1 MDHSPF
7 PPPAIVVNI
16 VLIGRLDGQL
26 GVVLTK
32 CADGSLREK
41 LALPGTYLRPDETI
55 EDAARREL
63 GERTGIYTHEFHLV
77 GVFSD
82 PRRDPSER
90 TVSIAL
96 VGAAYYDG
104 RKLAQEAPPSAG
116 AWYPLT
122 SATDFALD
130 HREITNAGVYTLQKL
145 AWEKPVAADLLKV
158 PFTLADFQAAQ
169 EALLDQEFD
178 KRNFRRDVLSRDW
191 LEPVGTERRG
201 AHRPA
206 LLFTTNEP
214 DAF

>member
-1 MDHSPF
+1 M
-7 PPPAIVVNI
+7 NI

-32 CADGSLREK
+32 CANGPLREK
-41 LALPGTYLRPDETI
+41 LAQRGTYLRPDETI
-55 EDAARREL
+55 EDAARRAL
-63 GERTGIYTHEFHLV
+63 GERTCIYTREFHVV

-82 PRRDPSER
+82 PRRDPHER

-104 RKLAQEAPPSAG
+104 RELAQVAPPSAG

-122 SATDFALD
+122 SATGFALD

-158 PFTLADFQAAQ
+158 PLRLRSFKLP
-169 EALLDQEFD
+169 
-178 KRNFRRDVLSRDW
+178 RRSCSTKSSIN
-191 LEPVGTERRG
+191 GTFG
-201 AHRPA
+201 AMC
-206 LLFTTNEP
+206 
-214 DAF
+214 